1 MSGFHHSGM
10 SGFDASMVYD
20 DDEILTLVKGLEA
33 CESTQE
39 AYKYIKKIKDE
50 IKTLNLCVDD
60 RDDHADTLKDEIKI
74 LQKMYLNTL
83 TSLTQER
90 NNVARL
96 FDENK
101 ALKDENKAL
110 KAALPQSAHKCE
122 KCGCFVEVVE
132 KYVEGICDEDG
143 ELWWCIDCYDYHQ
156 EHGW

>member
-50 IKTLNLCVDD
+50 NKT
-60 RDDHADTLKDEIKI
+60 
-74 LQKMYLNTL
+74 
-83 TSLTQER
+83 
-90 NNVARL
+90 
-96 FDENK
+96 
-101 ALKDENKAL
+101 LKDENKAL

-122 KCGCFVEVVE
+122 KCGRCVEVVE
-132 KYVEGICDEDG
+132 KYVEGISDENG

>member
-50 IKTLNLCVDD
+50 N
-60 RDDHADTLKDEIKI
+60 HHLKEC
-74 LQKMYLNTL
+74 
-83 TSLTQER
+83 LTQEG

-96 FDENK
+96 LDENK
-101 ALKDENKAL
+101 TL

-122 KCGCFVEVVE
+122 KCGRCVEVVE
-132 KYVEGICDEDG
+132 KYVEGISDENG